1 MFNFFKKKKKKQE
14 ELDASFDKVMVEIER
29 IDDWENPK
37 RIQHYILDSCE
48 QIIAT
53 TKVIEKEK
61 KEYNIYNNYLM
72 DVSKIT
78 DRSDK
83 WHEILREVITK
94 MRDAE
99 RAKDN
104 YVNVTH
110 RLSDEQFALM
120 ERNEQFVVDDINQ
133 MKEAEIRQS
142 KVRRDMQMLEA
153 TKSEHE
159 IDRENV
165 SRTRKNLKT
174 AMILVFIGG
183 MSLCILFMLLHYSL
197 HVDMTFAFLALFLA
211 IVLFMLYIFYTNS
224 SLVRSNRT
232 ALVGLNRTISLLNV
246 VRMKY
251 ANVTG
256 SIRFIQHK
264 YHVTSAHELEWMW
277 ESYMEEIRIRKKNEQ
292 DNEDYKYFYGR
303 LIKMLKDLDLYDRKM
318 WMDQLDALMDP
329 VQMEKVKTKLSKE
342 RNIVKT
348 SIEEN
353 TRIVSS
359 ERDEVSRLMREHDY
373 YPAEIVEI
381 ISKVDQMC
389 GLNINYHFRT

>member
-14 ELDASFDKVMVEIER
+14 ELDASFDKVMVELER

-61 KEYNIYNNYLM
+61 KEYNIYNNYLT

-78 DRSDK
+78 DKSET
-83 WHEILREVITK
+83 WHEILRDVITK
-94 MRDAE
+94 MREAE

-104 YVNVTH
+104 YSKVTH
-110 RLSDEQFALM
+110 RLSDERFALM

-159 IDRENV
+159 IDRERV
-165 SRTRKNLKT
+165 SKTRKNLKF
-174 AMILVFIGG
+174 AMISVFAGG
-183 MSLCILFMLLHYSL
+183 VSLCILFMLLHYS
-197 HVDMTFAFLALFLA
+197 VGIDMTLAFLILFLA
-211 IVLFMLYIFYTNS
+211 IVMFMMFLFYSNS
-224 SLVRSNRT
+224 SLSRTNRT

-256 SIRFIQHK
+256 SIRFIQNK

-277 ESYMEEIRIRKKNEQ
+277 ESYMEEVRIRRKNDQ
-292 DNEDYKYFYGR
+292 DNEDYRYFYGK
-303 LIKMLKDLDLYDRKM
+303 LIKMLNDLDLNDRKM

-329 VQMEKVKTKLSKE
+329 VQMEKVKTKLTKE

-353 TRIVSS
+353 TKIVAS

-373 YPAEIVEI
+373 YPSEIVEI
-381 ISKVDQMC
+381 IGKVDQMC
-389 GLNINYHFRT
+389 GLNVNYHFR